1 MPKTKQKPLNVILRS
16 YAHVARAHA
25 IIDNVLVSAET
36 PYEVTIKPYE
46 LTRSKAQNR
55 LYRKWLSII
64 CEETGQDTESLHIVF
79 KERFLVPLLCA
90 ADDTFA
96 DRVQAVKQL
105 RRDGAHEMADFA
117 KGIILDYAST
127 TSLKVRG
134 MTTYLDNVSVFAAE
148 LGITL
153 SQSE

>member
-1 MPKTKQKPLNVILRS
+1 
-16 YAHVARAHA
+16 
-25 IIDNVLVSAET
+25 
-36 PYEVTIKPYE
+36 
-46 LTRSKAQNR
+46 
-55 LYRKWLSII
+55 
-64 CEETGQDTESLHIVF
+64 
-79 KERFLVPLLCA
+79 VPLLCA

-153 SQSE
+153 LPPE

>member
-1 MPKTKQKPLNVILRS
+1 MPKNKQTYRVILRTPQD
-16 YAHVARAHA
+16 VARTHA
-25 IIDNVLVSAET
+25 IIDNALVSAET
-36 PYEVTIKPYE
+36 PYEVTVKPYE
-46 LTRSKAQNR
+46 LTRSQAQNR

-90 ADDTFA
+90 ADDKLA
-96 DRVQAVKQL
+96 ERVQAVKQL
-105 RRDGAHEMADFA
+105 RRDGAHKMADFA

-153 SQSE
+153 SQPE

>member
-1 MPKTKQKPLNVILRS
+1 MPKNKQTYRVILRTPQD
-16 YAHVARAHA
+16 VARTHA
-25 IIDNVLVSAET
+25 IIDNAQVSADT
-36 PYEVTIKPYE
+36 PYEVTVKPYE
-46 LTRSKAQNR
+46 LTRSQAQNR

-64 CEETGQDTESLHIVF
+64 CEETGQDTESLHIFF
-79 KERFLVPLLCA
+79 KERFLVPSLCA
-90 ADDTFA
+90 ADDKFA
-96 DRVQAVKQL
+96 ERVQAVKQL

-153 SQSE
+153 SQPE

>member
-1 MPKTKQKPLNVILRS
+1 MPPTKQTYRVILRS
-16 YAHVARAHA
+16 PADVARAHA
-25 IIDNVLVSAET
+25 IIDNAQVGTET
-36 PYEVTIKPYE
+36 PYEVTVKPYE
-46 LTRSKAQNR
+46 LTRSQAQNR

-90 ADDTFA
+90 ADDKLA
-96 DRVQAVKQL
+96 ERVQAVKQL
-105 RRDGAHEMADFA
+105 RRDGAHKMADFA
-117 KGIILDYAST
+117 KGILLDYAST

-153 SQSE
+153 SQPE

>member
-1 MPKTKQKPLNVILRS
+1 MPKNKQTYRVILRTPQD
-16 YAHVARAHA
+16 VARTHA
-25 IIDNVLVSAET
+25 IIDNAQVSTDT
-36 PYEVTIKPYE
+36 PYEVTVKPYE
-46 LTRSKAQNR
+46 LTRSQAQNR

-64 CEETGQDTESLHIVF
+64 CEETGQDTESLHIFF
-79 KERFLVPLLCA
+79 KERFLVPSLCA
-90 ADDTFA
+90 ADDKFA
-96 DRVQAVKQL
+96 ERVQAVKQL

-153 SQSE
+153 SQPE

>member
-1 MPKTKQKPLNVILRS
+1 MPPTKQTYRVILRTPQD
-16 YAHVARAHA
+16 VARTHA
-25 IIDNVLVSAET
+25 IIDNALVSAET

-46 LTRSKAQNR
+46 LTRSQAQNR

-64 CEETGQDTESLHIVF
+64 CEETGQDTESLHAAM
-79 KERFLVPLLCA
+79 KERFLVPLLCE

-96 DRVQAVKQL
+96 ERVQAVKQL
-105 RRDGAHEMADFA
+105 RRDGADDMADFA

-134 MTTYLDNVSVFAAE
+134 MTAYLDSVNLFAAE
-148 LGITL
+148 LGIALT
-153 SQSE
+153 Q

>member
-1 MPKTKQKPLNVILRS
+1 MTPTKQTYRVILRTPQD
-16 YAHVARAHA
+16 VARTHA
-25 IIDNVLVSAET
+25 IIDNAQVSTDT

-46 LTRSKAQNR
+46 LTRSQAQNR
-55 LYRKWLSII
+55 LYRKWLAII
-64 CEETGQDTESLHIVF
+64 CEETGQDTDSLHLLF

-153 SQSE
+153 SQPE